1 MPLRTAL
8 RILVLSAAIA
18 ALVAAAP
25 EGTTVAQKAAKKPAA
40 TKPATQ
46 NVAKAKAPPKAKVSG
61 NAVPKSGALK
71 AASQTASKK
80 KSASKTAPPA
90 AAVRRTNQQHPTLDR
105 YKEIQQA
112 LADKR
117 YFSGSVDGNWAQD
130 SVDAL
135 KRFQHDQNL
144 TEDGKIGSLSL
155 IALGLGPK
163 HDASPIGS
171 APVLDRPSEKTDP

>member
-1 MPLRTAL
+1 
-8 RILVLSAAIA
+8 LVLSAAIA

-25 EGTTVAQKAAKKPAA
+25 EGSTVAQKAAKKPPAA
-40 TKPATQ
+40 KPATKT
-46 NVAKAKAPPKAKVSG
+46 VAKAKAPAKAVQ
-61 NAVPKSGALK
+61 KSGAPK
-71 AASQTASKK
+71 AASAKAGSKRSTPRTPSAPKTASQ
-80 KSASKTAPPA
+80 A
-90 AAVRRTNQQHPTLDR
+90 ATIRRTSQVHPTPER

-112 LADKR
+112 LADKH
-117 YFSGSVDGNWAQD
+117 YFSGSVDGNWGQD

-171 APVLDRPSEKTDP
+171 APVLDKPSEKPDP

>member
-1 MPLRTAL
+1 LTLRTFL

-18 ALVAAAP
+18 PLVVAEP
-25 EGTTVAQKAAKKPAA
+25 QGSTVAQTAAKKPAA
-40 TKPATQ
+40 TKPATKT
-46 NVAKAKAPPKAKVSG
+46 VPKAKAA
-61 NAVPKSGALK
+61 PKS
-71 AASQTASKK
+71 ASSKTPSK
-80 KSASKTAPPA
+80 KSASKTAPQPA
-90 AAVRRTNQQHPTLDR
+90 AIRRTNQQHPTSDR

-117 YFSGSVDGNWAQD
+117 YFSGSVDGNWGQD

-163 HDASPIGS
+163 HDASPTGS
-171 APVLDRPSEKTDP
+171 ALVSDRPSEKTDP

>member
-1 MPLRTAL
+1 MLLRTTL
-8 RILVLSAAIA
+8 RILVLSAAITT
-18 ALVAAAP
+18 LIAAAP
-25 EGTTVAQKAAKKPAA
+25 EGDPVAQKAAKKPAA
-40 TKPATQ
+40 KSPATKT
-46 NVAKAKAPPKAKVSG
+46 VAKAKAPGKAP
-61 NAVPKSGALK
+61 AKSGAPK

-80 KSASKTAPPA
+80 KGAPKTTAQA
-90 AAVRRTNQQHPTLDR
+90 TALRRTNQQHPTPER
-105 YKEIQQA
+105 YKEIQQT

-117 YFSGSVDGNWAQD
+117 YFSGPVDGNWGQD

-163 HDASPIGS
+163 HDASPIG
-171 APVLDRPSEKTDP
+171 AALRPDRPPEKTDQQ

>member
-1 MPLRTAL
+1 LPLRTTL
-8 RILVLSAAIA
+8 RVLVLSAAIA
-18 ALVAAAP
+18 PLLVAEP
-25 EGTTVAQKAAKKPAA
+25 QESTVAQKAAKKPAA
-40 TKPATQ
+40 TKPATKS
-46 NVAKAKAPPKAKVSG
+46 VPKAKAA
-61 NAVPKSGALK
+61 PKSVSSK
-71 AASQTASKK
+71 TPSQRSAPKT
-80 KSASKTAPPA
+80 KSASKTAPQPA
-90 AAVRRTNQQHPTLDR
+90 AIRRTNQQHPTSER

-117 YFSGSVDGNWAQD
+117 YFSGSVDGNWGQD

-163 HDASPIGS
+163 HDASPTGS
-171 APVLDRPSEKTDP
+171 GAVPERVSEKTDQY

>member
-1 MPLRTAL
+1 MRLRTFL

-18 ALVAAAP
+18 ALMGAAP
-25 EGTTVAQKAAKKPAA
+25 DGSTVANETAKKPA
-40 TKPATQ
+40 TKAA
-46 NVAKAKAPPKAKVSG
+46 AKAKAPS
-61 NAVPKSGALK
+61 KSGSSK
-71 AASQTASKK
+71 AGSKK
-80 KSASKTAPPA
+80 IASKTAPQPA
-90 AAVRRTNQQHPTLDR
+90 AIRRTNQQHPTSDR

-117 YFSGSVDGNWAQD
+117 YFSGSVDGNWGQD

-163 HDASPIGS
+163 HDASPTGS
-171 APVLDRPSEKTDP
+171 AAVLDRPSEKADQ